1 MVRHDDEYRPE
12 DLFLHDLHVR
22 RGVGDEGRRDV
33 AVFGTEFAAHDDL
46 RALGARVFDQRLD
59 AFEVPRIDDAWIFR
73 ILVEAF
79 AARVVRSEEHTSELQ
94 SLMRISY
101 AVFCLKKKNINR

>member
-1 MVRHDDEYRPE
+1 MIFFFKRKSAYDMRISEWSSDVCSS
-12 DLFLHDLHVR
+12 DLR

-79 AARVVRSEEHTSELQ
+79 AARVVHRDDFLDQDRKSTRLNSSH
-94 SLMRISY
+94 
-101 AVFCLKKKNINR
+101 